1 MLILIGPRS
10 IYGNKGALE
19 HLKDNVRFAEE
30 QVGQSV
36 YRAIFFQRYQ
46 IFSLISGRS
55 TG

>member
-36 YRAIFFQRYQ
+36 CRAIFFQRYQ
-46 IFSLISGRS
+46 IFS
-55 TG
+55 